1 MPIRFRVCKDLE
13 WKERF
18 YAQLTH
24 SKAMLTSLSV
34 SLTHNPSPK
43 QTITAKAAWKPCCP
57 KVLTFFS
64 DSGITHRMRARNRI
78 KIQRVL
84 GSKDRRTGQGAYR
97 IQTQNPWHRL
107 QAHPPHPWSSKRQ
120 GCWYLHPP
128 WANHCPQAH
137 SRRRSNPLHPL
148 QQQDCSA
155 PSPSQL
161 CSQKRCRMSR
171 VSVCCA
177 CTKGKVVRREDGE
190 WRLLT

>member
-1 MPIRFRVCKDLE
+1 
-13 WKERF
+13 
-18 YAQLTH
+18 
-24 SKAMLTSLSV
+24 MLTSLCV

-43 QTITAKAAWKPCCP
+43 QTIITKEARKPCST
-57 KVLTFFS
+57 KVLAFFS
-64 DSGITHRMRARNRI
+64 DSGSTHRMRARNRI
-78 KIQRVL
+78 KIQIVL

-128 WANHCPQAH
+128 SANHCFQAH

-161 CSQKRCRMSR
+161 CSQKHCRMSG
-171 VSVCCA
+171 VSVA
-177 CTKGKVVRREDGE
+177 ARAQKE
-190 WRLLT
+190 RLWEEKMGNEGC